1 MKKFLILLTLFIAF
15 LDAKTIEVKYKVT
28 YGIFGK
34 VGTAVGRLETN
45 ATDYS
50 ITIDIATAG
59 LAKILSGNRKE
70 HYISRGIIKD
80 GLFVP
85 QIFEKIKETKKRR
98 DIKRYTFDHLHKKVI
113 AMEDKNKYGVFH
125 THTEKPLNYYAKDD
139 LLTLY
144 FNLKHYLKPSKTK
157 YRFYAVGGNETDGA
171 VDIELLKNPGPIKKL
186 LKSDGIYLRVLLH
199 QKIFSSKSGELY
211 IVMDE
216 EGITKKGLLKDVILF
231 GDIVGK
237 LVSKKEYR

>member
-1 MKKFLILLTLFIAF
+1 MKKLLILVTLFVAF
-15 LDAKTIEVKYKVT
+15 LDAKTIEVTYKVT
-28 YGIFGK
+28 YGVFGK
-34 VGTAVGRLETN
+34 VGSAVGRLETN
-45 ATDYS
+45 ATNYA

-85 QIFEKIKETKKRR
+85 QVFEKIKETKKRR
-98 DIKRYTFDHLHKKVI
+98 DYKRYIFDHLHKKVI
-113 AMEDKNKYGVFH
+113 VETDKNKYGVFH
-125 THTEKPLNYYAKDD
+125 THTKHPLNYYAKED

-144 FNLKHYLKPSKTK
+144 FNLKKYLKPAKTK

-171 VDIELLKNPGPIKKL
+171 VDIELLKNPGKLKKL
-186 LKSDGIYLRVLLH
+186 MKVDGTYLRVLLH
-199 QKIFSSKSGELY
+199 QKIFASKKGELY

-237 LVSKKEYR
+237 LVSKKEY